1 MDEKTPTL
9 SDTELDRVT
18 GGRLSRE
25 FTQKYEEKEPPVSES
40 GSERLSNIV
49 AWIKGFFS

>member
-25 FTQKYEEKEPPVSES
+25 FTQKWEEKEPPVG

-49 AWIKGFFS
+49 GWIKGFFS